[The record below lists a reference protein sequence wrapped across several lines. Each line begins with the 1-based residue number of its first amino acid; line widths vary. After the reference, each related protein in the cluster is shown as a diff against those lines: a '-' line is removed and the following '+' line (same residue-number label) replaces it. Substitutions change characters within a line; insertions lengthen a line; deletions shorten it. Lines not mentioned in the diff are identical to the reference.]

1 MFLLVMK
8 TDLHLETSG
17 PRYGLKFFPSPP
29 NIRSG
34 GRRKWPFWILY
45 LHVSHG
51 EINAPLSHPDVKTI
65 FRMEKYTSHKTTV
78 TVARKLIQGLIPQPA
93 FNLPAF
99 PPSNTSSVVAP
110 KREYFLFAI
119 VFSGYPLCQPSV
131 GNKCSKTNQQKESD
145 PTVEGRK
152 GSCLGGSAVS
162 LVRWCEK
169 AFLEVG
175 TYPAKDGDFILRRT
189 SISEKPE

>member
-65 FRMEKYTSHKTTV
+65 FRMEKYTSHKTTI

-99 PPSNTSSVVAP
+99 PPFKYILCGCSQ
-110 KREYFLFAI
+110 KR
-119 VFSGYPLCQPSV
+119 VFPFCYCVQWISTVPTLSGKQMQQ
-131 GNKCSKTNQQKESD
+131 NK
-145 PTVEGRK
+145 PTK
-152 GSCLGGSAVS
+152 GKWSHSRGEKRFVS
-162 LVRWCEK
+162 
-169 AFLEVG
+169 
-175 TYPAKDGDFILRRT
+175 RR
-189 SISEKPE
+189 ERCVFG